1 VFNSERGKEKMRIR
15 KEGGFALIA
24 AVMANLILLSVGII
38 AINLS
43 TQDLRI
49 SMKVVGDKK
58 AMSAAE
64 AATHWIMVNFDP
76 AHPGTVAKTNRL
88 LTELAAGLEPR
99 SRVTITEPAASAV
112 GPLQV
117 SLAGHDMS
125 ATQWVLLRYDTTV
138 TGRNEDYQTS
148 VTLNVGLGYGPVDS
162 GSY

>member
-1 VFNSERGKEKMRIR
+1 
-15 KEGGFALIA
+15 
-24 AVMANLILLSVGII
+24 
-38 AINLS
+38 
-43 TQDLRI
+43 
-49 SMKVVGDKK
+49 MKVVGDKK

-76 AHPGTVAKTNRL
+76 AHPGAVAKTNRL
-88 LTELAAGLEPR
+88 LTELANGLEPR
-99 SRVTITEPAASAV
+99 SRVTIAEPAASTE
-112 GPLQV
+112 GPMQV

-138 TGRNEDYQTS
+138 TGRSEDYQTS

>member
-1 VFNSERGKEKMRIR
+1 MRIR
-15 KEGGFALIA
+15 AEGGFALVA
-24 AVMANLILLSVGII
+24 AVLANLILLSVGII

-58 AMSAAE
+58 AMSATE
-64 AATHWIMVNFDP
+64 AATHWLMVNFDP
-76 AHPGTVAKTNRL
+76 ANPGAVAKTNRL
-88 LTELAAGLEPR
+88 LTELADGLEPR
-99 SRVTITEPAASAV
+99 SRVTIAEPAPSTA

-162 GSY
+162 SSY

>member
-1 VFNSERGKEKMRIR
+1 MRIR

-49 SMKVVGDKK
+49 SMKIVGDKK

-64 AATHWIMVNFDP
+64 AATHWLMVNFDP
-76 AHPGTVAKTNRL
+76 AHPGAVAKTNRP
-88 LTELAAGLEPR
+88 LTELADGLEPR
-99 SRVTITEPAASAV
+99 SRATIAVPEASTA

-117 SLAGHDMS
+117 SPAGHDMS

-138 TGRNEDYQTS
+138 TGRNDDYRTS
-148 VTLNVGLGYGPVDS
+148 VTLNVGLGYGPVVPDS
-162 GSY
+162 Y

>member
-1 VFNSERGKEKMRIR
+1 MRIR

-64 AATHWIMVNFDP
+64 AATHWVMVHFDP
-76 AHPGTVAKTNRL
+76 AQPGAVAKTNRL
-88 LTELAAGLEPR
+88 LTELSDGLEPR
-99 SRVTITEPAASAV
+99 SRVTIAV
-112 GPLQV
+112 PTVSTAGPLQV

-138 TGRNEDYQTS
+138 TGRNEDYRTS

>member
-1 VFNSERGKEKMRIR
+1 MRIR

-64 AATHWIMVNFDP
+64 AATHWVMVNFDP
-76 AHPGTVAKTNRL
+76 GNPGAVAKTNRL
-88 LTELAAGLEPR
+88 LTELADGLEPK
-99 SRVTITEPAASAV
+99 SRVTIAKPVASTA
-112 GPLQV
+112 GPVQI
-117 SLAGHDMS
+117 SMAGHDMS

-138 TGRNEDYQTS
+138 TGQNGDYQTS

-162 GSY
+162 SSY

>member
-1 VFNSERGKEKMRIR
+1 MRIR

-38 AINLS
+38 AINHS

-64 AATHWIMVNFDP
+64 AATHWMMVKFDP
-76 AHPGTVAKTNRL
+76 ARPGAVAKTNRL
-88 LTELAAGLEPR
+88 LTELADGLEPR
-99 SRVTITEPAASAV
+99 SRATIAV
-112 GPLQV
+112 PTVSTAGPLQV

-138 TGRNEDYQTS
+138 TGRNEDYRTS
-148 VTLNVGLGYGPVDS
+148 VTLNVGLGYGPVDAS
-162 GSY
+162 SY

>member
-1 VFNSERGKEKMRIR
+1 MRIR
-15 KEGGFALIA
+15 KKGGFALIA
-24 AVMANLILLSVGII
+24 AVMANLILLSVGIV
-38 AINLS
+38 AVNLS

-76 AHPGTVAKTNRL
+76 AHTGAVAKTNRL
-88 LTELAAGLEPR
+88 LTELAHGLEPR
-99 SRVTITEPAASAV
+99 SRVTIAEPAASTE
-112 GPLQV
+112 GPMQV